1 MEEQQKKPKVIVTSF
16 GEKQIAEVIKDL
28 ETIEHLYQSNQPIL
42 VHIDS
47 HGGAVDGLAMLY
59 DKLKSMDNPIMTYT
73 SSKAMSAGA
82 ILLSTAASKHMRMA
96 SPEAVI
102 MIHEIQS
109 GAGGDIKDI
118 EDQMVYNK
126 MVNDKWMKILAR
138 SMGLKSAADIR
149 SLIKKKAIGHDIYLT
164 SQQALQLKLIDAVGS
179 IRMTPFYGWNFLAT
193 KAER

>member
-1 MEEQQKKPKVIVTSF
+1 MDETQKKPKVIVTHFS
-16 GEKQIAEVIKDL
+16 EKAVGEVIKDL
-28 ETIEHLYQSNQPIL
+28 ENIEHLYNPNQPIL
-42 VHIDS
+42 VQIDS
-47 HGGAVDGLAMLY
+47 YGGPVDGLSMLY

-82 ILLSTAASKHMRMA
+82 ILLATAATKHMRMA

-118 EDQMVYNK
+118 EDQMVLNK
-126 MVNDKWMKILAR
+126 IINDRWMKILAK
-138 SMGLKSAADIR
+138 SMGLKNASDIR
-149 SLIKKKAIGHDIYLT
+149 ALIKKKAIGHDIYLT
-164 SQQALQLKLIDAVGS
+164 AQEAYKLNLIDAVGS
-179 IRMTPFYGWNFLAT
+179 IKMVPFYGWNFLAT

>member
-1 MEEQQKKPKVIVTSF
+1 MDDHQKKPKVVVTHF
-16 GEKQIAEVIKDL
+16 TEKAVAEVVKDL
-28 ETIEHLYQSNQPIL
+28 EIIENTYAPNQPVL
-42 VHIDS
+42 VQIDS
-47 HGGAVDGLAMLY
+47 YGGPVDGLSMLY

-82 ILLSTAASKHMRMA
+82 ILLSTAATKNMRVA

-118 EDQMVYNK
+118 EDQMVLNK
-126 MVNDKWMKILAR
+126 IINDRWMKILAK
-138 SMGLKSAADIR
+138 SMGLKNAADIR

-164 SQQALQLKLIDAVGS
+164 AHQACQLKLIDVVGS
-179 IRMTPFYGWNFLAT
+179 FKMIPYHGWNFLVT
-193 KAER
+193 KPER

>member
-1 MEEQQKKPKVIVTSF
+1 MDEHQKKPKVLVTSF
-16 GEKQIAEVIKDL
+16 SEKAIADVIKDL
-28 ETIEHLYQSNQPIL
+28 EIIEHTYQPNQPIL
-42 VHIDS
+42 VQIDS
-47 HGGAVDGLAMLY
+47 YGGAVDGLSMLY

-82 ILLSTAASKHMRMA
+82 ILLSTAASKNMRMA

-126 MVNDKWMKILAR
+126 MVNDRWMKILAK
-138 SMGLKSAADIR
+138 SMGLKSASDIR
-149 SLIKKKAIGHDIYLT
+149 ALIKKKAIGHDIYLT
-164 SQQALQLKLIDAVGS
+164 AQQAYQLKLIDAVGS
-179 IRMTPFYGWNFLAT
+179 VKMMPFYGWNFLAM
-193 KAER
+193 KSER